1 MVKMVMVEMVE
12 MMVMVKMVVVEVVIE
27 MVVMVLVIVAPL
39 WPTRVGERR
48 GQESVF
54 AYSVFCSI

>member
-1 MVKMVMVEMVE
+1 MVE
-12 MMVMVKMVVVEVVIE
+12 MMVMVKMVVVEVVMVEMVMVE
-27 MVVMVLVIVAPL
+27 MVVMILVVVAPL

-54 AYSVFCSI
+54 ACNVFCWI